1 MDLICYGTST
11 LTYRPTKQSN
21 YLKNIFN
28 VIERWGGFRILGD
41 CRFSL
46 ILNVSPPPNVVTEN
60 CKYGKVANSSWTK
73 LLLKCLLYIVEQVKN
88 VLCCFYI
95 STRTNNTTLQRQ
107 YLQHTRIC
115 CKEQGMKLEWECNT
129 MHQRTCNPIASLDL
143 QSRAKLSLTI
153 CIARK

>member
-1 MDLICYGTST
+1 MFRFITISLCSF
-11 LTYRPTKQSN
+11 N
-21 YLKNIFN
+21 LKNIFN
-28 VIERWGGFRILGD
+28 VIERWGGWVQAFRRLYIQ
-41 CRFSL
+41 
-46 ILNVSPPPNVVTEN
+46 LNIKFLPPPNFVTEN
-60 CKYGKVANSSWTK
+60 CKVAKLSCTK
-73 LLLKCLLYIVEQVKN
+73 LLLKFLLQIVEQGKN

-95 STRTNNTTLQRQ
+95 STLTNNTTLQRQ